1 VFQQLNQ
8 RLAQQMLG
16 FAAVPLGS
24 SFFLYH
30 DLSEQGIGSG
40 LIAFALLAEPSK
52 HIRIQ
57 AKCYLLLDGPV
68 EWVPHG
74 ILPEQR

>member
-1 VFQQLNQ
+1 MFQQLNQ
-8 RLAQQMLG
+8 RLAQQMLD
-16 FAAVPLGS
+16 FAAVPSCS
-24 SFFLYH
+24 SFLYH

-40 LIAFALLAEPSK
+40 LIAFAPLAKPSK

-68 EWVPHG
+68 E
-74 ILPEQR
+74 